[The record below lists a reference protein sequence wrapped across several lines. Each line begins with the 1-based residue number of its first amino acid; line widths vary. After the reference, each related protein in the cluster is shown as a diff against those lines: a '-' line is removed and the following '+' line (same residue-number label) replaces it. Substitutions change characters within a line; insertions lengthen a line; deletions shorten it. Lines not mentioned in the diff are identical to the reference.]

1 VSPHLSREPVRF
13 PGATVTLLCILG
25 SVGGPE
31 ILVPCVSK
39 LWDCDCAEGWVN
51 GTWWPAVLRACAAM
65 HPLGHRPQ
73 GEHGRTFSLRVAGSF
88 KQLLA
93 VQCFDTRDGIFRGIL
108 SSLHFF
114 FFKGGDTKLLMILCV
129 SPGQKNMAE
138 TLQGLGFGTRA
149 RQAERDR
156 QGRALPTPG

>member
-1 VSPHLSREPVRF
+1 MGGLSLCGWLAPSSSCLLFSVLTPEMVFFVEFF
-13 PGATVTLLCILG
+13 P
-25 SVGGPE
+25 
-31 ILVPCVSK
+31 
-39 LWDCDCAEGWVN
+39 
-51 GTWWPAVLRACAAM
+51 AC
-65 HPLGHRPQ
+65 
-73 GEHGRTFSLRVAGSF
+73 T
-88 KQLLA
+88 
-93 VQCFDTRDGIFRGIL
+93 
-108 SSLHFF
+108 FF